1 MKRKELD
8 SQLNYIR
15 TSLKKLDANIKELE
29 DGDWRKNVSGDFDKE
44 MICKNYRYIRV
55 LYRSLLQRSYDI
67 NDD

>member
-15 TSLKKLDANIKELE
+15 TSLKKLDAKIKELE
-29 DGDWRKNVSGDFDKE
+29 DGDWRKSVSGDFDKE
-44 MICKNYRYIRV
+44 MICKNYRDIRV